1 MSTGLHLKPVV
12 VEAASTLLTDM
23 KAAASSLTYA
33 ALLTDDGFDVA
44 RYPVKTDGER
54 FAGMASSMQA
64 LGDAVTHELKIGDS
78 EYIIIAS
85 GKGHVVQLRVP
96 GQELR
101 PLGPLRQRRDG
112 RARPRHHPILLAEDG
127 RSARLAMIGR
137 GRRRCRVSADI
148 VVRLT
153 AES

>member
-1 MSTGLHLKPVV
+1 MATGTGLHTKPAVV
-12 VEAASTLLTDM
+12 KAATTLLADM
-23 KAAASSLTYA
+23 KVASSSLTYA

-44 RYPVKTDGER
+44 RYPEKTNGER

-96 GQELR
+96 GRELV
-101 PLGPLRQRRDG
+101 LSALFDNDATVGHALAI
-112 RARPRHHPILLAEDG
+112 ARSFAQKTSGL
-127 RSARLAMIGR
+127 IG
-137 GRRRCRVSADI
+137 
-148 VVRLT
+148 
-153 AES
+153 

>member
-1 MSTGLHLKPVV
+1 MSPGLHTKPKV
-12 VEAASTLLTDM
+12 VEAATAVLADM
-23 KAAASSLTYA
+23 KAATSSLTYA

-44 RYPVKTDGER
+44 RFPAKTDGER

-96 GQELR
+96 GQELV
-101 PLGPLRQRRDG
+101 LSALFDNDATVGHALAI
-112 RARPRHHPILLAEDG
+112 ARTFAQKMAALL
-127 RSARLAMIGR
+127 
-137 GRRRCRVSADI
+137 
-148 VVRLT
+148 
-153 AES
+153 